1 MKKKDRA
8 PLVEVQGL
16 KTYFYK
22 GKGILSKVFGK
33 GLRIVHAVDDVS
45 FTIEEGETF
54 GLVGE
59 SGCGKTTVGRSILR
73 LVEPTAGKILF
84 EGQNL
89 LELSK
94 REMQKFRRKAQIV
107 IQDPRSSLNPRM
119 AAGEIIAE
127 PLRIHGVKKYEDE
140 IEDEVARLLETVGLS
155 SRDADKYPHAFS
167 GGQARRIGVARALA
181 LRPQFIVADEP
192 TSGLDVSITAAIL
205 GLMKDLQD
213 EFKLTYLWI
222 SHNLHVVKHISGRIA
237 IMYLGKTAE
246 IGRTQDIS
254 ENPIHPYT
262 QALFS
267 AIPTVNPGQ
276 ATEKITLKGEVPSP
290 IHPPSGCRFRTRC
303 WKAGEKCSREKPELI
318 DVGGGHYVAC
328 HLVSQDGA
336 NL

>member
-1 MKKKDRA
+1 MKKRDRA
-8 PLVEVQGL
+8 PLVEAQGL

-22 GKGILSKVFGK
+22 GKGMLSKAFGK

-89 LELSK
+89 LALSK

-119 AAGEIIAE
+119 TAGEIIAE
-127 PLRIHGVKKYEDE
+127 PLRIHGMKKYEDE

-155 SRDADKYPHAFS
+155 SGDADKYPHSFS

-213 EFKLTYLWI
+213 EFRLTYLWI

-237 IMYLGKTAE
+237 IMYLGRVVE
-246 IGRTQDIS
+246 IGGTEGISQD
-254 ENPIHPYT
+254 PIHPYT

-267 AIPTVNPGQ
+267 AIPTVNHGQ
-276 ATEKITLKGEVPSP
+276 TTEKIILKGEVPSP
-290 IHPPSGCRFRTRC
+290 IHPPSGCRFKTRC
-303 WKAGEKCSREKPELI
+303 WQAIRKCSQEEPDLI

-328 HLVSQDGA
+328 HLVNQDGA
-336 NL
+336 NV